1 MPSPPHPLSLR
12 EGGHAKLGL
21 NHLPLITLHLQTL
34 PVVTAEGPQESGWV
48 GMGWGAGYVYPAYE

>member
-34 PVVTAEGPQESGWV
+34 PMVTAEGPQEWV
-48 GMGWGAGYVYPAYE
+48 GGDGMGCRVCVSRL